1 MTGQSGQLGDAAL
14 KAVGWPREK
23 CYATNLQCWYDANAT
38 AETAAS
44 CASRLHSELLRMRPK
59 VIVALGVVASERFSP
74 TPGMKASKLRGS
86 VTWSTEFACWVIHT
100 WQPAALFHAPDLIGD
115 LTRDLAKIEYYL
127 DPARAGNPSFGHVEW
142 TLIERVELA
151 REILARYAHAT
162 IPAQEGLAARPRQFV
177 ALDVE
182 THPNKLQRG
191 KYFDTVRCL
200 AVSDGRHAFVFTD
213 EVCHALTP
221 EDWPSTSRVRW
232 VFHNAAFDTQIL
244 KKDLG
249 VDLPIIEDT
258 MLMSYSLDE
267 RGGGT
272 DEGTTDLGVG
282 IHGLKRLAR
291 EYCGAD
297 FYEVDTWSATDAEL
311 WPYNAKDAAYTARL
325 ATYMETRQRAEE
337 GTRAMYETLLMPM
350 VAATRDEKAYGVYCN
365 PDAVRS
371 LAIEWTTKWIQLHD
385 ELQEE
390 ARAWGWDKPDI
401 NLNSPVQKKRFFN
414 TFLMLGV
421 PDTQADTLKKYKSH
435 PWVGKY
441 QAWMRLDRML
451 NVYVIGLKD
460 HLDGDGRC
468 HPDAYIH
475 GTRTGRWSYHRPP
488 LQTWP
493 TGFQYYDPNDSTA
506 ELAAE
511 IQEYIKLRGFL
522 GAPPGSLY
530 IAADLEQA
538 ELWCM
543 ALLSGD
549 ENMLEDLRTGDFH
562 SNAAEKMFVVDR
574 RDFDKDGW
582 AQMRRESK
590 YVTFGMAYGRGA
602 KSLKEPGPG
611 QQGQLDRFTLQ
622 ECEQIVRRWHQR
634 YSKHF
639 EWWQNEIRQARL
651 TGEQISLSGRR
662 RRYWAPG
669 LLAAHFAP
677 MCANWPVQTTSHDH
691 VVLAHVD
698 LWNAFKAGQL
708 AARPLWEGHDAL
720 YFEVPLIPGAT
731 VSQNIEWIGKSVD
744 QIYRTMSLPRYFDIG
759 IPVEVKVG
767 PNWTESED
775 WKAVL
780 DPSKRKPESLFKPEW
795 FLSPGQA

>member
-1 MTGQSGQLGDAAL
+1 MTGQSGQLGDAAM
-14 KAVGWPREK
+14 KAVGWSRDK
-23 CYATNLQCWYDANAT
+23 CYAMNLQCWYDANPS

-44 CASRLHSELLRMRPK
+44 CAARFKQELTDLRPR
-59 VIVALGVVASERFSP
+59 VIVALGVLASERF
-74 TPGMKASKLRGS
+74 GLVDGVRMKASQLRGS
-86 VTWSTEFACWVIHT
+86 ALWNDEFNCWVIHT
-100 WQPAALFHAPDLIGD
+100 WQPAALFHAPDFIGD
-115 LTRDLAKIEYYL
+115 LVRDLAKIEYYL
-127 DPARAGNPSFGHVEW
+127 DPAKSYDFGRVDWELV
-142 TLIERVELA
+142 TTAERA
-151 REILARYAHAT
+151 REVLDGYAT
-162 IPAQEGLAARPRQFV
+162 REDRPLV

-182 THPNKLQRG
+182 TRPDRTTKNKF
-191 KYFDTVRCL
+191 FDEIRCL
-200 AVSDGRHAFVFTD
+200 AVSDGTVAYTFTD
-213 EVCHALTP
+213 EVCHALAP
-221 EDWPSTSRVRW
+221 ADWPNIRW
-232 VFHNAAFDTQIL
+232 VFHNAAFDSQML
-244 KKDLG
+244 KVDLG
-249 VDLPIIEDT
+249 VDLPVIEDT

-291 EYCGAD
+291 EYAGAR
-297 FYEVDTWSATDAEL
+297 FYDVNTWSCTDEEL

-325 ATYMETRQRAEE
+325 ANYFEQRQRAEE
-337 GTRAMYETLLMPM
+337 GTRGMYEQMLMPM
-350 VAATRDEKAYGVYCN
+350 VSATRDEKAYGVYCN
-365 PDAVRS
+365 PAAVSS
-371 LAIEWTTKWIQLHD
+371 LAQEWLHKWLRLHD
-385 ELQEE
+385 ELQTD
-390 ARAWGWDKPDI
+390 ALRYGWDKGEI

-421 PDTQADTLKKYKSH
+421 EDTKADTLKRYKTH
-435 PWVGKY
+435 PWVSKY
-441 QAWMRLDRML
+441 QEWMRLDRML
-451 NVYVIGLKD
+451 NVYVIGLQEV
-460 HLDGDGRC
+460 LDADGRC

-493 TGFQYYDPNDSTA
+493 TGFQYYDADDTTA

-538 ELWCM
+538 ELWTM
-543 ALLSGD
+543 AYLSGD

-611 QQGQLDRFTLQ
+611 QQGQLDRFTLA
-622 ECEQIVRRWHQR
+622 ECEQIVRRWHAR
-634 YSKHF
+634 YHKHY
-639 EWWQNEIRQARL
+639 EWWQAQIRQARL
-651 TGEQISLSGRR
+651 SGEQISLSGRR

-669 LLAAHFAP
+669 LLQAGFAP

-691 VVLAHVD
+691 IVLSHID
-698 LWNAFKAGQL
+698 LWNAFQAGTSQ
-708 AARPLWEGHDAL
+708 ARPLWDGHDAL
-720 YFEVPLIPGAT
+720 YFEVPLLQDASIED
-731 VSQNIEWIGKSVD
+731 NIAHVGKSVD
-744 QIYRTMSLPRYFDIG
+744 LIYRTMSLPRYFEGG

-775 WKAVL
+775 WRAIL
-780 DPSKRKPESLFKPEW
+780 DPSRRKPDSHFKPEW
-795 FLSPGQA
+795 FLHPQRRAA